1 MKQTINRAVQK
12 WSVSMTLSFAVVL
25 VLIILGAVLVS
36 LLPAG
41 YIGTILI
48 VLAVLGLML
57 SILIGRV
64 IRWLVEE

>member
-12 WSVSMTLSFAVVL
+12 WSVSMTLSFAAVL

-48 VLAVLGLML
+48 VLAVLGLMF

>member
-1 MKQTINRAVQK
+1 MKQAINRAAQK
-12 WSVSMTLSFAVVL
+12 WGVSMTLSFA
-25 VLIILGAVLVS
+25 AVLMAV
-36 LLPAG
+36 LPAG

-48 VLAVLGLML
+48 VLAFLGLML